1 MSYSYKPVLIMAI
14 VEHGGV
20 LRIDEAVDYFIKY
33 YGQRLSEGL
42 IAERAD
48 SIFSTLRCMRE
59 KIAFKY
65 QGKSRKR
72 ASAQLIL

>member
-33 YGQRLSEGL
+33 YGQRNVGLSMILDSERGKPFSGRKPS
-42 IAERAD
+42 ERAHGTGVGA
-48 SIFSTLRCMRE
+48 TLVC
-59 KIAFKY
+59 
-65 QGKSRKR
+65 S
-72 ASAQLIL
+72 